1 LKRTLLAIDKQA
13 GRVVFEGGL
22 EFGGQIY
29 GLIELLA
36 EMFHADINTGTFP
49 DQHRFV
55 TAPVLADRLGID
67 EPSLRKRISR
77 ARKKLTEELLEKFNR
92 QLLPDDVIENQE
104 WKGYR
109 LNPYLLLVNPSQ
121 LRRPP
126 SKLSHVSNP
135 MVTSP
140 DVGH

>member
-1 LKRTLLAIDKQA
+1 LD
-13 GRVVFEGGL
+13 GGL

-29 GLIELLA
+29 ELVVLLA
-36 EMFHADINTGTFP
+36 ETFSADIDTGTFS

-55 TAPVLADRLGID
+55 TAPILAGRLGID

-77 ARKKLTEELLEKFNR
+77 ARKKLTEDSLEKLNR
-92 QLLPDDVIENQE
+92 QLLPNDVIENQE

-126 SKLSHVSNP
+126 SKLSHVSNQ

-140 DVGH
+140 DIGH